1 MALFSEKQLTEIN
14 KVAVKCKEPKPV
26 SKSSKN
32 IQDNINSMMDSVL
45 EYFKDSNSLL
55 ITTEDQLVEY
65 VDKCIEYGYAGID
78 TETTGLDRI
87 KDYIVGA
94 SLYVPGMPDCYI
106 PMKHRIPLFEQPY
119 KDQLSYEQVSTQ
131 FNRLKNCKLIFANAD
146 FDLSMIW
153 KDLHVDFNQACYY
166 DVIIAWRCL
175 KENEPKNDLKTLYNK
190 YVNKGK
196 GDPKKFSDFFT
207 PALFPYCKP
216 QVAALYAGND
226 AKITFE
232 LFKWQIKYLTKTS
245 QYCTKKHLERISD
258 LVWNIEFPLI
268 EICQNMF
275 RSGIYVDKDVTV
287 SLDKRYNDKYK
298 EEKSKLA
305 SLVQDELDK
314 TTISP
319 FTKHPFTSGLD
330 FNPESPTQVK
340 YLLYDVMKIPKVDGQ
355 GTGKEILADL
365 NLDVTNQI
373 LKVRSLGVLI
383 NTFVKKLPQATTSD
397 SRIHAQFKQIGA
409 DCITGDSIIPTA
421 TGYYTIEELCDIP
434 VSTPD
439 GEFKKV
445 SDVCIINKDQKV
457 ESASYCVRYQDV
469 ETVKITTE
477 LGLVLEGTPNH
488 PVMVSK
494 YSSEDKFKYLEYYY
508 KWNYLRLRRMCEAR
522 QFKRLDELS
531 VGDLVEIPCNYATNG
546 KYQRTNLHLVPSYK
560 SEFENVILPDV
571 YTEEFAEFLGMY
583 HADRF
588 SKLREGIHTIALLN
602 DDLDVYNRFEELTKN
617 LFNLPISQ
625 YTRQKDLN
633 EVENYINSIHIKEI
647 DNILCKGTRNKRIPK
662 PIWTSPVSV
671 INAYIRGMTLDSSVH
686 LDENGRVAFEFS
698 IINQEDMRFVQ
709 YHLLSQGIYSYVSHD
724 AEDVKNQFLRLCFD
738 ADNYIR
744 FRDLIGFVESKK
756 IRETEQCSE
765 NQYYHHR
772 RVGNSFYVKVKK
784 IEISRNDVY
793 DFTVP
798 ESHSFISNGM
808 ISHNTG
814 RLSSRDPNL
823 MNIPS
828 RAVDIRH
835 MFRATPSSKEL
846 INAEETD
853 GKLRFKLHRCSH
865 VDSDKGKV
873 VVKDLS
879 IGDILPIK
887 DSSSDCKFAIDDILV
902 IEESPYIEL
911 IGTVEHVERI

>member
-26 SKSSKN
+26 SKSGKN
-32 IQDNINSMMDSVL
+32 IQNNINSMMDSVL
-45 EYFKDSNSLL
+45 EYFKDSDSIL

-131 FNRLKNCKLIFANAD
+131 FNRLKSCKLIFANAD

-153 KDLHVDFNQACYY
+153 KDLHVDFNPACYY

-275 RSGIYVDKDVTV
+275 RSGIYIDKDVTV

-434 VSTPD
+434 AAMPD
-439 GEFKKV
+439 GEFKEV
-445 SDVCIINKDQKV
+445 SDVSIINKDQKF
-457 ESASYCVRYQDV
+457 ELASHCVRYRDV

-477 LGLVLEGTPNH
+477 LGLVLEGTPKH

-494 YSSEDKFKYLEYYY
+494 YNAEDKSKYLMYYY
-508 KWNYLRLRRMCEAR
+508 KGEYPRLHKMWEDKR
-522 QFKRLDELS
+522 FKRLDELS
-531 VGDLVEIPCNYATNG
+531 VGDIIEIPCNYATNG
-546 KYQRTNLHLVPSYK
+546 KYQPTNLHLVPSYK
-560 SEFENVILPDV
+560 SKFEDVIIPEV

-583 HADRF
+583 HADG
-588 SKLREGIHTIALLN
+588 SSGLREGTYTIALSN
-602 DDLDVYNRFEELTKN
+602 DDPDVYNRFEELTKN

-625 YTRQKDLN
+625 YTKQRELN
-633 EVENYINSIHIKEI
+633 EVESCINCIQIKEI
-647 DNILCKGTRNKRIPK
+647 DSILCKGTRNKRIPK

-686 LDENGRVAFEFS
+686 LDENGRIAFEFS
-698 IINQEDMRFVQ
+698 IISQEDMRFVQ
-709 YHLLSQGIYSYVSHD
+709 YHLLSQGIYSHVSYNVD
-724 AEDVKNQFLRLCFD
+724 GIKDQFLRLCFN

-756 IRETEQCSE
+756 IRETKPCFK
-765 NQYYHHR
+765 NQYYHR
-772 RVGNSFYVKVKK
+772 RVRDSFYVKVKK

-873 VVKDLS
+873 LVKDLS

>member
-26 SKSSKN
+26 SKSGKN

-45 EYFKDSNSLL
+45 EYFKDSDSIL

-131 FNRLKNCKLIFANAD
+131 FNRLKSCKLIFANAD

-153 KDLHVDFNQACYY
+153 KDLHVDFNPACYY

-421 TGYYTIEELCDIP
+421 DGYYTIEELCNIP
-434 VSTPD
+434 AVMLD

-445 SDVCIINKDQKV
+445 SDICIINKDQKV
-457 ESASYCVRYQDV
+457 ESASHCVRYRDV

-494 YSSEDKFKYLEYYY
+494 YNAEDKSKYLMYYY
-508 KWNYLRLRRMCEAR
+508 KGDYPRLHKMWEDR

-531 VGDLVEIPCNYATNG
+531 VGDIVEIPCDYATNG
-546 KYQRTNLHLVPSYK
+546 KYQPTNLHLAPSYK
-560 SEFENVILPDV
+560 SKFENVTIPEM

-583 HADRF
+583 HADG
-588 SKLREGIHTIALLN
+588 SSGLREGTYTIALSN
-602 DDLDVYNRFEELTKN
+602 DDPDVYNRFEELTKN

-625 YTRQKDLN
+625 YTKQRDFN
-633 EVENYINSIHIKEI
+633 EVESYINCIQLKEM
-647 DNILCKGTRNKRIPK
+647 DSILCKGTRNKKIPK

-686 LDENGRVAFEFS
+686 LDENGRVAFGFS

-709 YHLLSQGIYSYVSHD
+709 YHLLSQGIYSHVSYNVD
-724 AEDVKNQFLRLCFD
+724 GVKDQFLRLWFN

-744 FRDLIGFVESKK
+744 FRDQIGFIESKK
-756 IRETEQCSE
+756 IKETKACFK
-765 NQYYHHR
+765 NQYYHR
-772 RVGNSFYVKVKK
+772 RVCDSFYVKVKK

-793 DFTVP
+793 DFIVP

-873 VVKDLS
+873 LVKDLS

>member
-78 TETTGLDRI
+78 TETTGLDRM

-409 DCITGDSIIPTA
+409 DCITGDSIIPTL
-421 TGYYTIEELCDIP
+421 TGYYTIEELCDI
-434 VSTPD
+434 SASMPD

-445 SDVCIINKDQKV
+445 SDVCIINKDQKA
-457 ESASYCVRYQDV
+457 ESASHCVRYRDV

-494 YSSEDKFKYLEYYY
+494 YNAEDKSKYLMYYY
-508 KWNYLRLRRMCEAR
+508 KGDYPRLHKMWEDRR
-522 QFKRLDELS
+522 FKRLDELS
-531 VGDLVEIPCNYATNG
+531 VGDIIEIPCNYATNG
-546 KYQRTNLHLVPSYK
+546 KYQPTNLHLVPSYK
-560 SEFENVILPDV
+560 SKFEDVTIPEV

-583 HADRF
+583 HADG
-588 SKLREGIHTIALLN
+588 SSGLREGTYTITLSN
-602 DDLDVYNRFEELTKN
+602 DDPDVYNRFEELTKN

-625 YTRQKDLN
+625 YTKQRELN
-633 EVENYINSIHIKEI
+633 EVESYINCIQIKEI
-647 DNILCKGTRNKRIPK
+647 DSILCKGTRNKRIPK

-709 YHLLSQGIYSYVSHD
+709 YHLLSQGIYSHVSYNVD
-724 AEDVKNQFLRLCFD
+724 SVKDQFLRLCFN

-744 FRDLIGFVESKK
+744 FRDQISFVESKK
-756 IRETEQCSE
+756 IRETKPCFK
-765 NQYYHHR
+765 NQYYHR
-772 RVGNSFYVKVKK
+772 RVRDSFYVKVKK

-793 DFTVP
+793 DFTIP

-873 VVKDLS
+873 LVKDLS